1 MMVKDYYEKV
11 YSGWLGKVIGVRL
24 GIPVEGWSYE
34 RIKNEIGE
42 PEGYIENYKM
52 FAADDDT
59 NGPVA
64 FIRALEDYSVNA
76 NHEEMGKTWLNYIGD
91 NHGMLWWGGYG
102 FSTEHTA
109 YLNLQNG
116 IKAPMSGSI
125 ALNGSTVA
133 EQIGGQIFIDVWGL
147 ITPGNPQK
155 AAEYAE
161 KAASVSHDGNGKYG
175 GMFIAACVAEAF
187 TESNMQGIIHAG
199 LSVIPKDCEYAR
211 VTRDIMNFYERHPE
225 NWREAF
231 QYVFENYGYDKYP
244 GNCHIIPNAAV
255 IVLALLYGKGD
266 FENTIKICNLCGW
279 DTDCNVGNVGCIL
292 GVKCGVKGI
301 RDYWREPINDV
312 FVSSTL
318 IGDINVTDIPLFSA
332 YVARLGYIIAGEEV
346 PEEINKLDAKGE
358 IYNFKLPGS
367 THGFKCYEGSVKLK
381 NIRELSFKGEGA
393 LEVEIHNEKMARV
406 YRKSY
411 YRVEDFDDD
420 RYLPDFSPLVYPGYT
435 LNAKVMTE
443 LKGVRVKIF
452 VKEGNS
458 KTYIYGPETL
468 LKENEWTNLMY
479 KIPELSGACIEEIG
493 IVITSEEPINGRVYM
508 DNFNY
513 EVSPEYTL
521 DFSKERMENW
531 TVTHNTPAQLTY
543 LKGIWSLEEGYLRG
557 SGYGNCESYTGSRK
571 WKDYELECEIK
582 PIEGNNHNVNFR
594 VWGAM
599 RSYAAGLAEGKIVL
613 YKNEEGKY
621 KELKSSPLDWK
632 KGDSYKI
639 GVKAINNKITVYL
652 EGNEVISYEDIDNP
666 YLKGQAGFSNLNGGC
681 TYYKYLK
688 VKGL

>member
-1 MMVKDYYEKV
+1 MVSKDYYEKV

-24 GIPVEGWSYE
+24 GIPIEGWSYE

-64 FIRALEDYSVNA
+64 FIRALEDYSINVS
-76 NHEEMGKTWLNYIGD
+76 HEEMGKTWLNYIGD

-116 IKAPMSGSI
+116 INPPMSGSI

-147 ITPGNPQK
+147 IAPGNPQK
-155 AAEYAE
+155 AAKYAE

-187 TESNMQGIIHAG
+187 IEKNMNKIIEAG
-199 LSVIPKDCEYAR
+199 LSVIPKDCEYSR
-211 VTRDIMNFYERHPE
+211 VTRDIMNFYKKHPE

-244 GNCHIIPNAAV
+244 GNCHIMPNSAV
-255 IVLALLYGKGD
+255 IVLALLYGEGD
-266 FENTIKICNLCGW
+266 FEKTIKICNLCGW

-292 GVKCGVKGI
+292 GVKCGLKGI
-301 RDYWREPINDV
+301 RDYWRESINDV

-318 IGDINVTDIPLFSA
+318 IGDINITDIPLFSA

-346 PEEINKLDAKGE
+346 PEEINNLDAKGE
-358 IYNFKLPGS
+358 IYSFKLPGS
-367 THGFKCYEGSVKLK
+367 THGFKCYEGNVTLK
-381 NIRELSFKGEGA
+381 NTSGLSYKGEGA
-393 LEVEIHNEKMARV
+393 LGVEINNEKVARV

-420 RYLPDFSPLVYPGYT
+420 RYLPDFSPLVYPGYI

-443 LKGVRVKIF
+443 TKDVAVKIF
-452 VKEGNS
+452 IKEGNS
-458 KTYIYGPETL
+458 KTYIYGNETL
-468 LKENEWTNLMY
+468 LKENEWKNLRF
-479 KIPELSGACIEEIG
+479 KIPELSGACIEEMG
-493 IVITSEEPINGRVYM
+493 ILITSKESINGRVYI

-513 EVSPEYTL
+513 EVFPDYTL

-557 SGYGNCESYTGSRK
+557 SGYDNCESYTGSRK
-571 WKDYELECEIK
+571 WSNYELECEVK
-582 PIEGNNHNVNFR
+582 PIEGKNHNVNFR

-599 RSYAAGLAEGKIVL
+599 RCYAAGLADRKIVL

-621 KELKSSPLDWK
+621 KELISSPLSWK
-632 KGDSYKI
+632 QGDSYKI
-639 GVKAINNKITVYL
+639 GVKALNNKITIYL
-652 EGNEVISYEDIDNP
+652 EGNEVISYEDVEKP
-666 YLKGQAGFSNLNGGC
+666 YLKGQVGFSNLNGGC
-681 TYYKYLK
+681 TCYKYLK
-688 VKGL
+688 VKAL

>member
-1 MMVKDYYEKV
+1 MIVKDYYEKV
-11 YSGWLGKVIGVRL
+11 YAGWLGKVIGVRL
-24 GIPVEGWSYE
+24 GIPIEGWSYE

-64 FIRALEDYSVNA
+64 FIRALEDYSINVS
-76 NHEEMGKTWLNYIGD
+76 HEEMGKTWLNYIGD

-116 IKAPMSGSI
+116 INAPMSGSI
-125 ALNGSTVA
+125 ELNGSTVA

-147 ITPGNPQK
+147 IAPGNPKK

-175 GMFIAACVAEAF
+175 GMFIAACIAAAF
-187 TESNMQGIIHAG
+187 TESAMDKIIEAG

-211 VTRDIMNFYERHPE
+211 VTRDIMNYYKNHPK

-244 GNCHIIPNAAV
+244 GNCHIMPNSAV
-255 IVLALLYGKGD
+255 IILSLLYGEGD
-266 FENTIKICNLCGW
+266 FEKTIKICNLCGW

-292 GVKCGVKGI
+292 GVKCGLKGI
-301 RDYWREPINDV
+301 RNYWREPINDV

-318 IGDINVTDIPLFSA
+318 IGDINITDIPLFAA
-332 YVARLGYIIAGEEV
+332 YIARFGYMIAGEEV
-346 PEEINKLDAKGE
+346 PKEIIDLDANGE

-367 THGFKCYEGSVKLK
+367 THGFKCHGGNIKLK
-381 NIRELSFKGEGA
+381 NTSDLYYKGEGA
-393 LEVEIHNEKMARV
+393 LAIEINNEKMAKV

-443 LKGVRVKIF
+443 KKKLNARIF

-458 KTYIYGPETL
+458 KGYIYGQEIP
-468 LKENEWTNLMY
+468 LKENEWTSLIF
-479 KIPELSGACIEEIG
+479 KIPELKGACIEEIG
-493 IVITSEEPINGRVYM
+493 VEISSEEVINGRVYL
-508 DNFNY
+508 DYLNY
-513 EVSPEYTL
+513 EISPDYTL

-543 LKGIWSLEEGYLRG
+543 LKGIWTLEEGYLKG

-571 WKDYELECEIK
+571 WSDYELECEIK
-582 PIEGNNHNVNFR
+582 PISGLNHNINFR

-599 RSYAAGLAEGKIVL
+599 RSYAAGLAHGKIVL
-613 YKNEEGKY
+613 YKNIDGEY
-621 KELKSSPLDWK
+621 KELAATPICWEKDKS
-632 KGDSYKI
+632 YRI
-639 GVKAINNKITVYL
+639 GVKAFHNKITIYF
-652 EGNEVISYEDIDNP
+652 EGEEVIFYQDKDKP
-666 YLKGQAGFSNLNGGC
+666 YLKGQIGFSNLKGGC
-681 TYYKYLK
+681 TKYKYLK
-688 VKGL
+688 VKAL